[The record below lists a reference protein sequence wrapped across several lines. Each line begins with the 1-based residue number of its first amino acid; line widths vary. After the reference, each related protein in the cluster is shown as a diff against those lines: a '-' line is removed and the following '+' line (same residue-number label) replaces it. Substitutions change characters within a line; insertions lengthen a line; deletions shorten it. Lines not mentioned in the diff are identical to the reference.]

1 MDRSYT
7 IECQKE
13 KLLDHLL
20 VPSSHCR
27 QNVYHHEIIHC
38 SPKIEGH
45 CWDPL
50 LQLLLRNWEIKA
62 HGQSMQSHAICT
74 RNSICSR
81 RNTHFPNKINF
92 LKKFATTSHGY
103 PAIKFKTKCIT
114 GRPSTFRTP
123 SSYSWVSAYRFSS
136 QILSKDGASRSNGL
150 GASIWIVCEPAKSD
164 LRTICQLDNTFSSRR
179 SS

>member
-1 MDRSYT
+1 MRV
-7 IECQKE
+7 I
-13 KLLDHLL
+13 KLLQDLTFADNMITI
-20 VPSSHCR
+20 SNYTCFS
-27 QNVYHHEIIHC
+27 
-38 SPKIEGH
+38 KIEGH

-50 LQLLLRNWEIKA
+50 LQLLLRKWEIKA

-103 PAIKFKTKCIT
+103 PAIKFKTKCIA
-114 GRPSTFRTP
+114 GRLSTFRHLVVIHEFLHTCFQGKLLP
-123 SSYSWVSAYRFSS
+123 
-136 QILSKDGASRSNGL
+136 LTKKCRSNGL
-150 GASIWIVCEPAKSD
+150 GASIWVVCEQARSH
-164 LRTICQLDNTFSSRR
+164 LRTIYQLGNMFSSRR